1 MKGERFL
8 SKEEYLK
15 YIKDRPD
22 LFIWK
27 TYENY
32 IKNSKDGIPLLDIS
46 RQDIIKTKEILK
58 KDYKQRGMIAY
69 DEMLKTCLEHPM
81 ATSRMCMIPGTRK
94 LLIFQNFI
102 IIFNRILTV
111 IGIILLSIFIFSK
124 FSNKIVGI
132 IGSILL
138 ITDYILSAILQTEIN
153 FELAAR
159 LVTLDQKMNGFDFNI
174 N

>member
-1 MKGERFL
+1 MKEGKFL

-15 YIKDRPD
+15 YMRNRPD

-27 TYENY
+27 TYEDY
-32 IKNSKDGIPLLDIS
+32 IKNSKDGIPLLNIL
-46 RQDIIKTKEILK
+46 RQDIIKTKGILK

-69 DEMLKTCLEHPM
+69 DEMLRTCLENPM
-81 ATSRMCMIPGTRK
+81 ATSRMYMIPGTRK

-102 IIFNRILTV
+102 IIFNRVLTI
-111 IGIILLSIFIFSK
+111 IGIILLGIFIFSK

-132 IGSILL
+132 IGSIVL
-138 ITDYILSAILQTEIN
+138 ISDYILSASLQTEIN

-159 LVTLDQKMNGFDFNI
+159 LVTLDQKMKGFLL
-174 N
+174 